1 MKKIGL
7 FLFASLA
14 LVLSLAAQSDN
25 REVIKQTAEIR
36 MAAKSEYPEA
46 IWETSQIII
55 DGNDDEWAKP
65 LSFFNRDCG
74 LWYSISNDTQNLYMA
89 FSVSDAMRIRK
100 MMTAGWTLSLSSSE
114 KGRKFNVKI
123 TFPKVE
129 LVAPTPPRG
138 ANEQQTK
145 SLIALMINDYSS
157 KLTELKTKG
166 FVSDQPILKL
176 DGESGLKVKAGANG
190 SQNFINE
197 LVIPLKELV
206 AEGPMQ
212 LNERVTM
219 SITINAMEMQM
230 GGGMGGGG
238 MRPGGGGGGGGGMPG
253 GGGGMGGGMR
263 PGGGGGNSAALYEDV
278 SFKQKFALVKG
289 AKE

>member
-14 LVLSLAAQSDN
+14 LVLNLAAQSDS
-25 REVIKQTAEIR
+25 REVIQQTAEIR

-55 DGNDDEWAKP
+55 DGSDDEWAKP

-74 LWYSISNDTQNLYMA
+74 LWFSISNDTQNLYMA
-89 FSVSDAMRIRK
+89 LSVSDAMRIRK

-157 KLTELKTKG
+157 KLSELKTKG
-166 FVSDQPILKL
+166 FVSDQDVLKL
-176 DGESGLKVKAGANG
+176 DGESAIKVKAGAN
-190 SQNFINE
+190 SNQNFVNE

-206 AEGPMQ
+206 SESPME

-219 SITINAMEMQM
+219 SITVNAMEMQM
-230 GGGMGGGG
+230 GGGGMGGG
-238 MRPGGGGGGGGGMPG
+238 MRGGGGGGMPG
-253 GGGGMGGGMR
+253 GGGGGMGGMR
-263 PGGGGGNSAALYEDV
+263 PGGGGSSAALYEDV